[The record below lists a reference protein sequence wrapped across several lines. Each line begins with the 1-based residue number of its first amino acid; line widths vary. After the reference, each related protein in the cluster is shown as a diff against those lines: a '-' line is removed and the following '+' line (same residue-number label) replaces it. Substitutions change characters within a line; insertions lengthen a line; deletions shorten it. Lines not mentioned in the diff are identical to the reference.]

1 MYQELPGEYTAS
13 ARAGSTE
20 SLDCIDED
28 YNRNP
33 TVRATGYHG
42 KNSEVTWMQRLKRQ
56 TAKNSDDS
64 EENGDGGNDDDE
76 DSLPDGQTS
85 PTLHNDHFRS
95 GFTAISES
103 TYHCDD
109 LTLSP
114 PDYVDPFEVP
124 SQATANML
132 FQSYLETVHPAFPI
146 IGKSTFISQ
155 YKAFQLSQDQ
165 SKINQ
170 NWLAILNLVF
180 AIGAKYS
187 HLIQAE
193 WRGDEI
199 DHLVYFTRARKLGFN
214 SDTILGHAELQKV
227 QIAGLMSFYLMAL
240 NQINR

>member
-1 MYQELPGEYTAS
+1 
-13 ARAGSTE
+13 
-20 SLDCIDED
+20 
-28 YNRNP
+28 
-33 TVRATGYHG
+33 
-42 KNSEVTWMQRLKRQ
+42 MQRLKRQ
-56 TAKNSDDS
+56 TAANS
-64 EENGDGGNDDDE
+64 EEHGDGGNDDDA
-76 DSLPDGQTS
+76 LPDGQTS
-85 PTLHNDHFRS
+85 PTPHNDHFGS
-95 GFTAISES
+95 HFSPVSES

-114 PDYVDPFEVP
+114 PVHVDPFEVP

-132 FQSYLETVHPAFPI
+132 FQCYLETVHPAFPI

-155 YKAFQLSQDQ
+155 YEAFQLTQDQ

-193 WRGDEI
+193 WRGDEK
-199 DHLVYFTRARKLGFN
+199 DHLVYFTRARMLGFN
-214 SDTILGHAELQKV
+214 SDAILGHAELQKV

>member
-1 MYQELPGEYTAS
+1 MYQELAGEYTAS

-28 YNRNP
+28 YNRNA

-42 KNSEVTWMQRLKRQ
+42 KNSEVAWMQRLKRQ
-56 TAKNSDDS
+56 TAQNSA
-64 EENGDGGNDDDE
+64 EHGDGVHDDEE
-76 DSLPDGQTS
+76 DSLQDGQTS
-85 PTLHNDHFRS
+85 PTLHNDQFDS
-95 GFTAISES
+95 DFTPISES

-109 LTLSP
+109 LTLNP
-114 PDYVDPFEVP
+114 PEYVNAFEMP
-124 SQATANML
+124 PQATGNML

-155 YKAFQLSQDQ
+155 YQAYQLSQDQ

-193 WRGDEI
+193 WRGHEI
-199 DHLVYFTRARKLGFN
+199 DHLIYFTRARKLGFN

>member
-1 MYQELPGEYTAS
+1 MYRELAGEYKAS
-13 ARAGSTE
+13 ARAGSTD

-33 TVRATGYHG
+33 AARATGYHG

-56 TAKNSDDS
+56 TAHNT
-64 EENGDGGNDDDE
+64 EEEEDENDDVDG

-85 PTLHNDHFRS
+85 QNFLNDHFGS
-95 GFTAISES
+95 GFAPISES

-109 LTLSP
+109 LTLNP
-114 PDYVDPFEVP
+114 PGLVDPFEVP

-132 FQSYLETVHPAFPI
+132 FQSYLETVHFAFPI

-155 YKAFQLSQDQ
+155 YQAFQLSHDQ

-170 NWLAILNLVF
+170 NWLAILNLIF

-193 WRGDEI
+193 WSGDKL
-199 DHLVYFTRARKLGFN
+199 DHLVYFTRARILGFN
-214 SDTILGHAELQKV
+214 SDAILGHAELQKV